1 MRRRYVSRKFATF
14 VDFCLE
20 YWRQRASYSTPRY
33 CVEIVRPPTAA
44 QWRKKP

>member
-20 YWRQRASYSTPRY
+20 YYRRRASYGTPRY
-33 CVEIVRPPTAA
+33 CVEIVRPQAA
-44 QWRKKP
+44 LESQGRE